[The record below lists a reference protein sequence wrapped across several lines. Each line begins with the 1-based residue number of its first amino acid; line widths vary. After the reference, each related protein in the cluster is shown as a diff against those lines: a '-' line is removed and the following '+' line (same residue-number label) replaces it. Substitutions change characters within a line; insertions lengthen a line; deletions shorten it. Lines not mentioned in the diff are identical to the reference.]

1 MKNSIYKKLVLI
13 IFTLGCLP
21 VNAPAQSAGPVTE
34 SVDQK
39 DRPWGLTVYHGI
51 LTDATLSE
59 TLTFDADYNSDFKFW
74 VVALSK
80 RLYEYSSDL
89 DFEIEGQIAK
99 HSGGQD
105 HMEFNGVL
113 IARWKK
119 FPWDGF
125 VDTSTAFGAGLS
137 YATDTPVFEEINY
150 ENTNQLL
157 GYLLMELTFALP
169 STPQWNLIGRIHHRS
184 GAGGTFND
192 VRGASNSMALGLKY
206 QF

>member
-1 MKNSIYKKLVLI
+1 MNNSKYKKFVLI
-13 IFTLGCLP
+13 ILTLGVLP
-21 VNAPAQSAGPVTE
+21 VNALAQSADPVAE
-34 SVDQK
+34 SADQK
-39 DRPWGLTVYHGI
+39 DRPWGLSVYYGV
-51 LTDATLSE
+51 LTDATLME
-59 TLTFDADYNSDFKFW
+59 TITFDADFNSEFKFW

-80 RLYEYSSDL
+80 RIKKYSDNL

-105 HMEFNGVL
+105 NMEFNGLL

-125 VDTSTAFGAGLS
+125 VDTSAAFGAGLS

-157 GYLLMELTFALP
+157 VYLLLELTFALP

-192 VRGASNSMALGLKY
+192 VNGASNSVALGLKY
-206 QF
+206 LF